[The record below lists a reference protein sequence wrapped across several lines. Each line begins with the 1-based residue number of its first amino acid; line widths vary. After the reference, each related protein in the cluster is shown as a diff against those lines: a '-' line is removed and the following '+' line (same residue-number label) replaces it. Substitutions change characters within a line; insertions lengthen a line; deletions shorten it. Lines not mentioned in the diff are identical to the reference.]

1 MKESGVYAFIETYI
15 TKSAETIDHSYIQ
28 EQNDLIIVPIIKQT
42 ARTIGKKAE
51 LMISDKD
58 SVEIDIP
65 SDIVKIFYSPNV
77 KRTESEMMKRMSAK
91 ELFELVSQGVLLK
104 EIRFKKDGKTVES
117 TFYRMGYVLFRYIEI
132 GQKETFQQ
140 EQAAIQH
147 WLNRKR
153 ALAQCRENEYISKL
167 GTLLDEMENSLQQE
181 QDVDQLP
188 FLQGRRWQSAKVM
201 LYLEFLLALYQ
212 IRSEKF
218 TFDWKEIGAVYYREI
233 GGSKKFDAYK
243 HDFLE
248 ALEEVLEF
256 PLHYLGLVSLGTVTP
271 ILFCGALRE
280 EEVHYRYGTV
290 RSITDLAVFRYEYE
304 TAAEVVWLVE
314 NRAILTRMAAE
325 EGFLEETKSLV
336 IGVDGQLRSGHKRL
350 IQSILHHSKSVE
362 QVIIWTDFDKSGSII
377 GRYLF
382 EAVQP
387 YSLRMKWIVP
397 GEERVVDSWDEYDG
411 VLQHVLE
418 TRSSEQEEQLEGGD
432 TWKMWIKA

>member
-181 QDVDQLP
+181 QDVNHLP
-188 FLQGRRWQSAKVM
+188 FL
-201 LYLEFLLALYQ
+201 
-212 IRSEKF
+212 
-218 TFDWKEIGAVYYREI
+218 
-233 GGSKKFDAYK
+233 
-243 HDFLE
+243 
-248 ALEEVLEF
+248 
-256 PLHYLGLVSLGTVTP
+256 
-271 ILFCGALRE
+271 
-280 EEVHYRYGTV
+280 
-290 RSITDLAVFRYEYE
+290 
-304 TAAEVVWLVE
+304 
-314 NRAILTRMAAE
+314 
-325 EGFLEETKSLV
+325 
-336 IGVDGQLRSGHKRL
+336 
-350 IQSILHHSKSVE
+350 
-362 QVIIWTDFDKSGSII
+362 
-377 GRYLF
+377 
-382 EAVQP
+382 
-387 YSLRMKWIVP
+387 
-397 GEERVVDSWDEYDG
+397 
-411 VLQHVLE
+411 
-418 TRSSEQEEQLEGGD
+418 
-432 TWKMWIKA
+432 